1 MEDHTTKSGSQNRSI
16 QEAEVSNKTLT
27 NNGKTKSPQ
36 LKGKEESPGRV
47 VNGIEVSKLLDTE
60 FKTMVIKKLKKLS
73 DNYQKLQGTYKE
85 LTTNYTSMK
94 KEIETIN
101 KSQEGMKN
109 TVSELKSTVEGI
121 ESRLDEAED
130 QISKQADKVGKK
142 LPGRARKGK
151 KDSKRTK

>member
-1 MEDHTTKSGSQNRSI
+1 MGRQRNKSQTKR
-16 QEAEVSNKTLT
+16 
-27 NNGKTKSPQ
+27 
-36 LKGKEESPGRV
+36 KEESSERML
-47 VNGIEVSKLLDTE
+47 NEIEASQLSDTE

-151 KDSKRTK
+151 KTQKEQRGIEGTAGQHEA